1 MISPLGK
8 VESGI
13 KICAQMS
20 PEASEADFQFVLQ
33 MGIRHAVLWIDAP
46 NASSIYY
53 QHQKDRFAEYG
64 IEVFGLGNLNVHNQD
79 AIVLNLENRDKKI
92 EEYKQHLW
100 NLGKAGIP
108 YTTYAHMGN

>member
-1 MISPLGK
+1 MINPLGK
-8 VESGI
+8 IESGI

-53 QHQKDRFAEYG
+53 QLQ
-64 IEVFGLGNLNVHNQD
+64 
-79 AIVLNLENRDKKI
+79 
-92 EEYKQHLW
+92 
-100 NLGKAGIP
+100 
-108 YTTYAHMGN
+108 